1 MIVNQLV
8 WSLNPALDGYPNLF
22 EAASQLAL
30 QLFQPL
36 LLHFAVT
43 PHTQTR
49 SD

>member
-8 WSLNPALDGYPNLF
+8 RSLDPALDGYSNLF
-22 EAASQLAL
+22 ETASQLAL